1 MVAPRRW
8 IAFQGRQR
16 RGKPIIDSGATI
28 HIANADTM
36 QEDADIEGIKKT
48 NTEIIVAD
56 GSVMTAECEGW
67 NGKLGEGL
75 QFYYFHDIDTDMIS
89 CAKLCDEHSGVT
101 FTNKGVYL
109 LPEASRR
116 AVEFFVKKIGILIGR
131 KNPGTGVYEA
141 DLAACNAHL
150 NTRYRLEGWQ
160 SEGALAA
167 KGNVL
172 REKVPDVPVPLP
184 TRNFTMENKN
194 LRRKGQ
200 TIGPSNE
207 GLLWVNRTF
216 QLGSTLAKMKELKII
231 KGLESVSNADLVRV
245 QVTESQRL
253 SMLKAKKTDKVRKP
267 NRDIFYDCCLDI
279 MGPFSEGIGSKAG
292 EKCKY
297 ILVMVTRNQFGTTG
311 IYTKCLPTKS
321 PKRIAVEV
329 RKLVIKSRSE
339 NKSSSC
345 KAMEVFPRVDT
356 IKTDG
361 AFGEE
366 FTNSM
371 LNLNIVH
378 YKSTVDGHAENGVAE
393 RMIQR
398 IGYST
403 ACALW
408 LARSLPLELWPKAV
422 EHVTWV
428 LNRIA
433 CKPMGISP
441 FQNRTGKPPS
451 IEKLRTWGATAYCVL
466 DRGEYWKKSLRSQ
479 RIEVGINM
487 GLCEETNG
495 TAYTIYFPKR
505 NIFSIRRN
513 CWFNEDANNWHPYR
527 YERIKAGPDKG
538 LIHED
543 SSLGDDKNYDHLSYQ
558 DKARASWSR
567 GQFAD
572 PGLRKKLGSKE
583 QEALDTWLAQIEAE
597 MNEEDPEL
605 LEKEALRILEQD
617 SEDDGHLDDGTA
629 TTEIDLQDQ
638 KISNENLPDGWT
650 VKTFTRKTGVQRG
663 KVYYQFYDEAGNK
676 YRSIKAVRKELK
688 RRSEVIENS
697 KDKESEEESS
707 SESEGESSESSEE
720 EELSPENWEKQS
732 GAPKIRIQVLWRTSS
747 GKKKWYGARFT
758 PYKQDDE
765 ESKGVAEY
773 DVGGAPDHVIINWK
787 SKKNAKIWMKDT
799 ERWEPCTIK
808 KDRRKKTRDGH
819 FAKTARESTDVNVK
833 AKMRFWGQ
841 TDKEINIYFERAKT
855 RKTFNQLVKRMRKVQ
870 LRKDK
875 GIPQSEWACK
885 GKAIKKIT
893 EENQGEFLAKDI
905 PIPQTLKEALS
916 GPYAHMW
923 IKAIERERLNYE
935 QHKTYVQCRLPPG
948 EKILAYKWV
957 FDLKKLPNGKLR
969 AKDAF
974 KGRLVVAGHR
984 EIEGVDY
991 FKEPCS
997 SPVVRSSTFN
1007 LLMTFAVNR
1016 GFVLRQADYS
1026 AAFLRSKIPEDG
1038 PQKYLKPLYGQQ
1050 MQKGMNCVKLLRGVY
1065 GLHAASSMWADK
1077 LGGDL
1082 EELGFTK
1089 SKIDGA
1095 LFIRR
1100 APPKT
1105 GEEKGEIECL
1115 IATWVDDCII
1125 CVKDQETFEKL
1136 IVDMEKQYQ
1145 NESVKTFSSE
1155 PGPLVHA
1162 LGMHVLRAEDG
1173 SWIELSHEDAINN
1186 LIDEY
1191 GVRNMPGKST
1201 PMASTKKPL
1210 SKADCPQKYSE
1221 EERLMKNKPYRRLIG
1236 QLLHISGWSRW
1247 DIRYT
1252 VCFLARFANNPGKRH
1267 WDAAIRVL
1275 QYLKQTIHLHMRF
1288 GKPKSKDY
1296 LPLVK
1301 VLGAVST
1308 TQAGP
1313 YLGGEYEEEK
1323 SMCQIF
1329 SDTSHAD
1336 CLDTARSTGGFCVF
1350 VEGCP
1355 ISMESKRQ
1363 GLVSRSTAI
1372 AELYGLDKA
1381 SREAKYM
1388 KALLEELD
1396 YKVKFVDVVGDNS
1409 TSIGLATTAKHSN
1422 ATKHVRV
1429 ATMGIHE
1436 AIKEGT
1442 IRLFWGASA
1451 YNVADIFTK
1460 SLPRE
1465 THQRLTRVLLGLGN
1479 EDSKE

>member
-1 MVAPRRW
+1 MY
-8 IAFQGRQR
+8 
-16 RGKPIIDSGATI
+16 K
-28 HIANADTM
+28 
-36 QEDADIEGIKKT
+36 DAVIEGIRKT

-56 GSVMTAECEGW
+56 GNVISAECEGW
-67 NGKLGEGL
+67 NGRIGEGL

-109 LPEASRR
+109 LPEISRR
-116 AVEFFVKKIGILIGR
+116 AVQHFVKKVGILIGR
-131 KNPGTGVYEA
+131 KNPETGVYEA
-141 DLAACNAHL
+141 DLAACNAYL
-150 NTRYRLEGWQ
+150 NTRYRLEGWKT
-160 SEGALAA
+160 EKALAGERTQ
-167 KGNVL
+167 KK
-172 REKVPDVPVPLP
+172 EEVPDVPVQLP

-231 KGLESVSNADLVRV
+231 KGLESVSNADLIRV

-253 SMLKAKKTDKVRKP
+253 SMLKNKKTDKVRKP

-279 MGPFSEGIGSKAG
+279 MGPFSEGIGERAD

-297 ILVMVTRNQFGTTG
+297 ILVMVTRNQFGITG

-321 PKRIAVEV
+321 PKRIAEEV
-329 RKLVIKSRSE
+329 RRLVIKSRSE
-339 NKSSSC
+339 ANKSPSC
-345 KAMEVFPRVDT
+345 QAMEIFPRVNT

-361 AFGEE
+361 AFGEA

-378 YKSTVDGHAENGVAE
+378 YKSTVDGHAENGVVE
-393 RMIQR
+393 RIIQR

-441 FQNRTGKPPS
+441 YQNRTGRIPS
-451 IEKLRTWGATAYCVL
+451 IDKLRTWGATTYCVL

-505 NIFSIRRN
+505 NVFSIRRN
-513 CWFNEDANNWHPYR
+513 CWFNEDTNNWHPNR
-527 YERIKAGPDKG
+527 YERIKAGPEKG
-538 LIHED
+538 IIHED
-543 SSLGDDKNYDHLSYQ
+543 SSLGDDKDYDHLSYQ

-583 QEALDTWLAQIEAE
+583 QEALDTWLAQVEAD
-597 MNEEDPEL
+597 MNERENES
-605 LEKEALRILEQD
+605 LESQALRVLEEG
-617 SEDDGHLDDGTA
+617 SEGEDTEI
-629 TTEIDLQDQ
+629 TEIDPQIQ
-638 KISNENLPDGWT
+638 NISNDNLPDGWT
-650 VKTFTRKTGVQRG
+650 VKIFTRKSGSQNG
-663 KVYYQFYDEAGNK
+663 KVYYQFYDETGK
-676 YRSIKAVRKELK
+676 MYRSIKNVRQELR
-688 RRSEVIENS
+688 RRSEMNKNPEKRSSKIEQFS
-697 KDKESEEESS
+697 DGIEQ
-707 SESEGESSESSEE
+707 ESSEE
-720 EELSPENWEKQS
+720 SEVDDTNPENWS
-732 GAPKIRIQVLWRTSS
+732 DPKGLPKVRIQVLWKTNS
-747 GKKKWYGARFT
+747 GRKKWYGANFT
-758 PYKQDDE
+758 PYQQEGD
-765 ESKGVAEY
+765 ESKGVADY
-773 DVGGAPDHVIINWK
+773 DVGGAPDYVIINWK

-808 KDRRKKTRDGH
+808 KDIRGKTRDGH
-819 FAKTARESTDVNVK
+819 FAKTARESTDLNIK
-833 AKMRFWGQ
+833 AKLRFWGQ
-841 TDKEINIYFERAKT
+841 TDREVNTYLERAK
-855 RKTFNQLVKRMRKVQ
+855 RGSFNKIIKRLNGVRRVRGSGVSQ
-870 LRKDK
+870 
-875 GIPQSEWACK
+875 GEWACK
-885 GKAIKKIT
+885 GTSIKKIT
-893 EENQGEFLAKDI
+893 EENQGEFYAKDI
-905 PIPQTLKEALS
+905 PIPQSLKEALRS
-916 GPYAHMW
+916 PYAHMW
-923 IKAIERERLNYE
+923 NKAIERERLNYE

-948 EKILAYKWV
+948 ERILAYKWV

-991 FKEPCS
+991 FKELCS
-997 SPVVRSSTFN
+997 SPVIRSSTFN
-1007 LLMTFAVNR
+1007 ILMTFAVNK
-1016 GFVLRQADYS
+1016 GFLLRQADYS
-1026 AAFLRSKIPEDG
+1026 AAFLRSEIPEDG
-1038 PQKYLKPLYGQQ
+1038 PQKYLKPLHG
-1050 MQKGMNCVKLLRGVY
+1050 MEMKEGMNCVKLKRGVY

-1082 EELGFTK
+1082 EKLGFYK

-1100 APPKT
+1100 APPKP
-1105 GEEKGEIECL
+1105 GEQKGEIECL

-1125 CVKDQETFEKL
+1125 CVKDQETFEIL
-1136 IVDMEKQYQ
+1136 IADMVKQYQ
-1145 NESVKTFSSE
+1145 DESVKTFSTV

-1186 LIDEY
+1186 LIDAY
-1191 GVRNMPGKST
+1191 GVRKMPGKFT
-1201 PMASTKKPL
+1201 PMALTKTPL
-1210 SKADCPQKYSE
+1210 SKADCPAPYSD
-1221 EERLMKNKPYRRLIG
+1221 EERQMKNKPYRRLIG

-1288 GKPKSKDY
+1288 GKPKSPDY

-1301 VLGAVST
+1301 VRGVDSINP
-1308 TQAGP
+1308 AGP
-1313 YLGGEYEEEK
+1313 YLGGESGKEK
-1323 SMCQIF
+1323 SKCQIF

-1388 KALLEELD
+1388 IDLLEELD
-1396 YKVKFVDVVGDNS
+1396 YNVKFVDVIGDNS

-1442 IRLFWGASA
+1442 IRLYWGASA

-1465 THQRLTRVLLGLGN
+1465 THERLTQVLLGLGHG
-1479 EDSKE
+1479 DSKE